1 MGLTRRELISGL
13 GAFGLIYTLS
23 GCANISKE
31 ELKSIQNLMQKE
43 FNANKIYNELPKHI
57 HIAET
62 IADTN
67 EYGERKTKGCG
78 VIVDQHY
85 ITMQHIV
92 NAGSKLQRQTPWGLM
107 EEPLTV
113 KSQKT
118 YIQGKELEEIFIGS
132 NKDDVAVYKLPKDLN
147 LPDFPA
153 KPSSTIN
160 LGDKIYIIGNPGLS
174 GSNVREDYI
183 SDIDGTAGENM
194 KELAENTTD
203 CFGIGKIVIPGDSGT
218 PIVNSKFELLGLC
231 KYQFAGGL
239 GYVQKIDCY
248 LKHINS
254 KK

>member
-1 MGLTRRELISGL
+1 MGLTRRELIGGL
-13 GAFGLIYTLS
+13 GVFGLYTLS
-23 GCANISKE
+23 GCTNISKE
-31 ELKSIQNLMQKE
+31 KLMYLEELMQKE
-43 FNANKIYNELPKHI
+43 SIANQIYNELPKHI

-92 NAGSKLQRQTPWGLM
+92 NAGSKLQRQTPFGLM

-153 KPSSTIN
+153 KPSSILN
-160 LGDKIYIIGNPGLS
+160 LGDKIYIIGNPGLT
-174 GSNVREDYI
+174 GINVREDYI
-183 SDIDGTAGENM
+183 SDLDGTTGENFE
-194 KELAENTTD
+194 ELNKTTID
-203 CFGIGKIVIPGDSGT
+203 CFGIGKIVISGDSGT
-218 PIVNSKFELLGLC
+218 PVVNSNFELLGLC
-231 KYQFAGGL
+231 KYQFGKGL